1 MKNIIIVGDGMADH
15 PVERLGGKTPLQY
28 ADTPFMDTIARQG
41 RTGKLTTIPEGFPPG
56 SEVANTT
63 ILGYD
68 PGNVYEGRGPL
79 EAAGMGY
86 DMEAADMALRCNI
99 ITTDDGKI
107 VSHNGGNINS
117 VIAREIISRLNGG
130 INSDRV
136 RFVEGT
142 LCQHLLVIKGGN
154 KHISCF
160 PPHEHIGE
168 QMEKIAVTAE
178 EGLEDRRDVFIDGD
192 GRKHERMTSRQTARL
207 LNETIRKS
215 QDILKDLSHGK
226 ERYSIW
232 PWSGGYRPDMPPLS
246 EIHPQIRSGCVIS
259 AVNLVRGI
267 GLHAGLDIINVK
279 GATGHADTNYEGKAA
294 AAINALRRYDFVFV
308 HVEAPDEASHEGDLR
323 MKLQAI
329 TDIDHRLIAPI
340 YNHIVQSDEPVAIAI
355 LPDHPTPVETRIHE
369 SEPVPFALYYKGM
382 TPDGVK
388 TFDEASTSNGA
399 YGTMPAKHLMEKMLE
414 AGTDTALR
422 TN

>member
-178 EGLEDRRDVFIDGD
+178 EGLEDRRDVFIDED
-192 GRKHERMTSRQTARL
+192 GSKHERMTSRQTARL

-414 AGTDTALR
+414 AGTETALR

>member
-142 LCQHLLVIKGGN
+142 LCQHLLVIKGGD
-154 KHISCF
+154 KHVSCF

-267 GLHAGLDIINVK
+267 GLHAGLDIIKVK

-414 AGTDTALR
+414 AGTETALR

>member
-68 PGNVYEGRGPL
+68 PGYVYEGRGPL

-142 LCQHLLVIKGGN
+142 LCQHLLVIKGGD
-154 KHISCF
+154 KHVSCF

-168 QMEKIAVTAE
+168 QMEKIAVTSE

>member
-154 KHISCF
+154 KHVSCC

-178 EGLEDRRDVFIDGD
+178 EGLEDRRDVFIDVD
-192 GRKHERMTSRQTARL
+192 GRKHERMTSRQTSRL

-226 ERYSIW
+226 GKIQYMAVER
-232 PWSGGYRPDMPPLS
+232 RLS
-246 EIHPQIRSGCVIS
+246 P
-259 AVNLVRGI
+259 
-267 GLHAGLDIINVK
+267 
-279 GATGHADTNYEGKAA
+279 GHATTVGNPPADKVGMRDKRGQPRAWNRPSRRSRHHKSEG
-294 AAINALRRYDFVFV
+294 
-308 HVEAPDEASHEGDLR
+308 GDR
-323 MKLQAI
+323 SCRHKL
-329 TDIDHRLIAPI
+329 
-340 YNHIVQSDEPVAIAI
+340 
-355 LPDHPTPVETRIHE
+355 
-369 SEPVPFALYYKGM
+369 
-382 TPDGVK
+382 
-388 TFDEASTSNGA
+388 
-399 YGTMPAKHLMEKMLE
+399 
-414 AGTDTALR
+414 
-422 TN
+422 

>member
-68 PGNVYEGRGPL
+68 PGYVYEGRGPL

-154 KHISCF
+154 KHVSCF

-178 EGLEDRRDVFIDGD
+178 EGLEDRRDVFTDGD

-267 GLHAGLDIINVK
+267 GLHAGLDIIKVK

>member
-99 ITTDDGKI
+99 ITTYDGKI

-414 AGTDTALR
+414 AGTETALR

>member
-1 MKNIIIVGDGMADH
+1 MADH

-68 PGNVYEGRGPL
+68 PVNVYEGRGPL

-107 VSHNGGNINS
+107 VSHNGRNINS

-136 RFVEGT
+136 RFVEGI